1 MVNIFVENWCITN
14 LHILREYLIM
24 QISDSVS
31 LSDLTNLPDAD
42 KVVGP

>member
-1 MVNIFVENWCITN
+1 MVNIFVQNWFVTN

-31 LSDLTNLPDAD
+31 LNDLTSLPDPN